1 MRDQGMWVTNL
12 CNGLAF
18 LFSGPLNC
26 ELCISKKKTKGLYLV
41 GCISRD
47 NTAPMTILC
56 GMYARCVYGS
66 SKGQNTA
73 ISYAR
78 TLFDRDEVN
87 ALVTTFPF
95 FLQTSLQITANYHRS
110 CIQSST

>member
-1 MRDQGMWVTNL
+1 MPNPIFVTH
-12 CNGLAF
+12 
-18 LFSGPLNC
+18 
-26 ELCISKKKTKGLYLV
+26 KGLYLV
-41 GCISRD
+41 GCTSHD

-56 GMYARCVYGS
+56 GMYVRCVYGS

-73 ISYAR
+73 INYAR

-95 FLQTSLQITANYHRS
+95 LFANMFAN
-110 CIQSST
+110 

>member
-1 MRDQGMWVTNL
+1 MPNCIFVTH
-12 CNGLAF
+12 
-18 LFSGPLNC
+18 
-26 ELCISKKKTKGLYLV
+26 KGLYLV

-47 NTAPMTILC
+47 NTARMTILC

-73 ISYAR
+73 IGYAR

-87 ALVTTFPF
+87 ALVTIFPF
-95 FLQTSLQITANYHRS
+95 FLHTSLQISEDYYHRS